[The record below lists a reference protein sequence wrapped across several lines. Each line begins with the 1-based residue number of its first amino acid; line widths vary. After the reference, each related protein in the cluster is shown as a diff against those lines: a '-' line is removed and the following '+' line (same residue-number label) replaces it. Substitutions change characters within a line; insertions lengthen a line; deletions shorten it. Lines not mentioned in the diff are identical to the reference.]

1 MIGNNAAVSYPS
13 YPPAPPPPP
22 EPPPWEAPLPPRPA
36 ALRPVIVLL
45 LINLGL
51 SIGLTVAVL
60 AFRHSVIEYQLDHRN
75 IPADVRNDLRHVY
88 EKTIWSR
95 VLGNLIA
102 SIVYTFLVRALLHG
116 RRWAYRRVI
125 WLSGAGIVGLGL
137 LFLTPYPA
145 WVRVEQVLQMA
156 VLAALLYF
164 VTRPDVRAYCQR
176 PRGRRRG

>member
-1 MIGNNAAVSYPS
+1 MTYSA

-22 EPPPWEAPLPPRPA
+22 WTPPPDYGQGVALPRPA
-36 ALRPVIVLL
+36 ALRPVVTLL
-45 LINLGL
+45 LTNLAL
-51 SIGLTVAVL
+51 SIALTVAVL
-60 AFRHSVIEYQLDHRN
+60 LARHSVIDYQLDHRHV
-75 IPADVRNDLRHVY
+75 PAELRAELRSAY
-88 EKTIWSR
+88 EQAIWSR

-125 WLSGAGIVGLGL
+125 WLSVAGLIGLGL

-145 WVRVEQVLQMA
+145 WVRVEQVLQMG

-164 VTRPDVRAYCQR
+164 VTRPDVRAYCRR
-176 PRGRRRG
+176 PRGRLGGGR